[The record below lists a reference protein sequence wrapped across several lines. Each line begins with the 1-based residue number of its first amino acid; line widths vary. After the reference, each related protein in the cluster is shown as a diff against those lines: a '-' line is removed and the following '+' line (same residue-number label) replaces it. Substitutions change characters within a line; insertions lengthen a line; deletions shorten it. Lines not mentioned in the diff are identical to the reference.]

1 MVFFFLFFAIITI
14 GSDDMYSLFIDTHDL
29 DLVIALYKDKQLK
42 DKEIKESLR
51 NHSDYTMPII
61 DEIIK
66 RNNIGIHDIK
76 EILVVNGPGSFT
88 GVRIGVTIAK
98 MLAYTLNIPIKS
110 IDSITMYGVSD
121 NDKNKKLVLIPDVK
135 GSYGGVF
142 ENNTLIG
149 ELFYK
154 SKAELEEY
162 INENNINKI
171 VENKIDFNKIIEHFE
186 SVEPTLAHLVNP
198 IYVKVIEALNDKNL

>member
-1 MVFFFLFFAIITI
+1 
-14 GSDDMYSLFIDTHDL
+14 MYSLFIDTHDL
-29 DLVIALYKDKQLK
+29 DLVIALYKDKKLK

-61 DEIIK
+61 DEIIR
-66 RNNIGIHDIK
+66 RNNISVHDIN

-98 MLAYTLNIPIKS
+98 MLAYTLNVPIKS
-110 IDSITMYGVSD
+110 IDSITMYGISD
-121 NDKNKKLVLIPDVK
+121 NDPVKKLVLIPDVK

-142 ENNTLIG
+142 ENNKLIG

-162 INENNINKI
+162 IKENNINKI
-171 VENKIDFNKIIEHFE
+171 VENNIDFNKIIEHFE
-186 SVEPTLAHLVNP
+186 NVEPTLAHIVNP
-198 IYVKVIEALNDKNL
+198 IYVKVIEALKW

>member
-29 DLVIALYKDKQLK
+29 DLVIALYKDKKLK

-110 IDSITMYGVSD
+110 IDSITMYGISD

-135 GSYGGVF
+135 GLYGGVF

-162 INENNINKI
+162 IKENNINKI
-171 VENKIDFNKIIEHFE
+171 VENNIDFNKIIEHFE
-186 SVEPTLAHLVNP
+186 SIEPTLAHLVNP
-198 IYVKVIEALNDKNL
+198 IYVKVIEALKW

>member
-110 IDSITMYGVSD
+110 MDSITMYGISD

-162 INENNINKI
+162 IKENNINKI
-171 VENKIDFNKIIEHFE
+171 VENKIDFNKIIEYFE

-198 IYVKVIEALNDKNL
+198 IYVKVIEALK

>member
-1 MVFFFLFFAIITI
+1 
-14 GSDDMYSLFIDTHDL
+14 MYSLFIDTHDL
-29 DLVIALYKDKQLK
+29 DLVIALYKDKKLK

-66 RNNIGIHDIK
+66 RNNIGVHDIK

-98 MLAYTLNIPIKS
+98 MLAYTLNVPIKS
-110 IDSITMYGVSD
+110 IDSITMYGISD
-121 NDKNKKLVLIPDVK
+121 NDPDKKLVLIPDVK

-142 ENNTLIG
+142 ENNKLIG
-149 ELFYK
+149 KLFYK

-162 INENNINKI
+162 IKENNINKI
-171 VENKIDFNKIIEHFE
+171 VENSIDFNKINEHFE
-186 SVEPTLAHLVNP
+186 NIEPTLAHVVNP
-198 IYVKVIEALNDKNL
+198 IYVKVIEALKW

>member
-1 MVFFFLFFAIITI
+1 
-14 GSDDMYSLFIDTHDL
+14 MYSLFIDTHDL
-29 DLVIALYKDKQLK
+29 DLVIALYKDKKLK

-66 RNNIGIHDIK
+66 RNNIGVHDIK
-76 EILVVNGPGSFT
+76 EILVINGPGSFT

-98 MLAYTLNIPIKS
+98 MLAYTLNVPIKS
-110 IDSITMYGVSD
+110 IDSITMYGISD
-121 NDKNKKLVLIPDVK
+121 NDTNKKLVLIPDVK

-142 ENNTLIG
+142 ENNKLIG
-149 ELFYK
+149 KLFYK

-162 INENNINKI
+162 IKENNINKI
-171 VENKIDFNKIIEHFE
+171 VENSIDFNKIIEHFE
-186 SVEPTLAHLVNP
+186 NIEPTLAHVVNP
-198 IYVKVIEALNDKNL
+198 IYVKVIEALKW

>member
-1 MVFFFLFFAIITI
+1 
-14 GSDDMYSLFIDTHDL
+14 MYSLFIDTHDL
-29 DLVIALYKDKQLK
+29 DLVIALYKDKKLK

-61 DEIIK
+61 D
-66 RNNIGIHDIK
+66 

-110 IDSITMYGVSD
+110 IDSITMYGISD

-154 SKAELEEY
+154 SKSELEEY

-171 VENKIDFNKIIEHFE
+171 VENSIDFNKIIEHFE

-198 IYVKVIEALNDKNL
+198 IYVKVIEALKW

>member
-1 MVFFFLFFAIITI
+1 
-14 GSDDMYSLFIDTHDL
+14 MYSLFIDTHDL

-198 IYVKVIEALNDKNL
+198 IYVKVIEALKW

>member
-1 MVFFFLFFAIITI
+1 
-14 GSDDMYSLFIDTHDL
+14 MYSLFIDTHDL
-29 DLVIALYKDKQLK
+29 DLVIALYKDKKLK

-66 RNNIGIHDIK
+66 RNNIGVHDIK

-98 MLAYTLNIPIKS
+98 MLAYTLNVPIKS
-110 IDSITMYGVSD
+110 IDSITMYGISD
-121 NDKNKKLVLIPDVK
+121 NDTNKKLVLISDVK

-142 ENNTLIG
+142 ENNKLIG

-162 INENNINKI
+162 IKENNIDKI
-171 VENKIDFNKIIEHFE
+171 VENNIDFNKIIEHFE
-186 SVEPTLAHLVNP
+186 NIEPTLAHVVNP
-198 IYVKVIEALNDKNL
+198 IYVKVIEALKW

>member
-1 MVFFFLFFAIITI
+1 
-14 GSDDMYSLFIDTHDL
+14 MYSLFIDTHDL
-29 DLVIALYKDKQLK
+29 DLVIALYKDKKLK

-61 DEIIK
+61 DEIIR
-66 RNNIGIHDIK
+66 RNNISVHDIN

-98 MLAYTLNIPIKS
+98 MLAYTLNVPIKS
-110 IDSITMYGVSD
+110 IDSITMYGISD
-121 NDKNKKLVLIPDVK
+121 NDPDKKLVLIPDVK

-142 ENNTLIG
+142 ENNKLIG

-162 INENNINKI
+162 IKENNINKI
-171 VENKIDFNKIIEHFE
+171 VENNIDFNKIIEHFE
-186 SVEPTLAHLVNP
+186 NVEPTLAHVVNP
-198 IYVKVIEALNDKNL
+198 IYVKVIEALKW

>member
-1 MVFFFLFFAIITI
+1 
-14 GSDDMYSLFIDTHDL
+14 MYSLFIDTHDL
-29 DLVIALYKDKQLK
+29 DLVIALYKDKKLK

-61 DEIIK
+61 DEIIE

-110 IDSITMYGVSD
+110 IDSITMYGISD

-198 IYVKVIEALNDKNL
+198 IYVKVIEALKW

>member
-1 MVFFFLFFAIITI
+1 MVFFFSFFAIITI

-29 DLVIALYKDKQLK
+29 DLVIALYKDKKLK

-66 RNNIGIHDIK
+66 RNNIGVHDIK

-98 MLAYTLNIPIKS
+98 MLAYTLNVPIKS
-110 IDSITMYGVSD
+110 IDSITMYGISD
-121 NDKNKKLVLIPDVK
+121 NDTNKKLVLIPEVK

-142 ENNTLIG
+142 ENNKLIG
-149 ELFYK
+149 KLFYK

-162 INENNINKI
+162 IKENNINKI
-171 VENKIDFNKIIEHFE
+171 VENNIDFNKIIEHFE
-186 SVEPTLAHLVNP
+186 NIEPTLAHVVNP
-198 IYVKVIEALNDKNL
+198 IYVKVIEALKW

>member
-1 MVFFFLFFAIITI
+1 
-14 GSDDMYSLFIDTHDL
+14 MYSLFIDTHDL

-51 NHSDYTMPII
+51 NHSDYTMSII

-110 IDSITMYGVSD
+110 MDSITMYGISD

-154 SKAELEEY
+154 SKSELEEY
-162 INENNINKI
+162 IKKNNINKI
-171 VENKIDFNKIIEHFE
+171 VENNIDFNKIIEHFE

-198 IYVKVIEALNDKNL
+198 IYVKVIEALK

>member
-1 MVFFFLFFAIITI
+1 
-14 GSDDMYSLFIDTHDL
+14 MYSLFIDTHDL
-29 DLVIALYKDKQLK
+29 DLVIALYKDKKLK

-66 RNNIGIHDIK
+66 RNNIGVHDIK

-98 MLAYTLNIPIKS
+98 MLAYTLNVPIKS
-110 IDSITMYGVSD
+110 IDSITMYGISD
-121 NDKNKKLVLIPDVK
+121 NDPDKKLVLIPDVK

-142 ENNTLIG
+142 ENNKLIG
-149 ELFYK
+149 KLFYK
-154 SKAELEEY
+154 SKAELEEF
-162 INENNINKI
+162 IKENNINKI
-171 VENKIDFNKIIEHFE
+171 VENSIDFNKIIEHFE
-186 SVEPTLAHLVNP
+186 NIEPTLAHVVNP
-198 IYVKVIEALNDKNL
+198 IYVKVIEALKW

>member
-1 MVFFFLFFAIITI
+1 
-14 GSDDMYSLFIDTHDL
+14 MYSLFIDTHDL

-51 NHSDYTMPII
+51 NHSDYTMLII

-110 IDSITMYGVSD
+110 MDSITMYGISD

-149 ELFYK
+149 ELYYK
-154 SKAELEEY
+154 SKSELEEY
-162 INENNINKI
+162 IKENNINKI
-171 VENKIDFNKIIEHFE
+171 VENNIDFNKIIEYFE
-186 SVEPTLAHLVNP
+186 NIEPTLAHLVNP
-198 IYVKVIEALNDKNL
+198 IYVKVIEALK

>member
-1 MVFFFLFFAIITI
+1 
-14 GSDDMYSLFIDTHDL
+14 MYSLFIDTHDL
-29 DLVIALYKDKQLK
+29 DLVIALYKDKKLK

-110 IDSITMYGVSD
+110 IDSITMYGISD

-198 IYVKVIEALNDKNL
+198 IYVKVIEALKW

>member
-1 MVFFFLFFAIITI
+1 
-14 GSDDMYSLFIDTHDL
+14 MYSLFIDTHDL
-29 DLVIALYKDKQLK
+29 DLVIALYKDKKLK

-66 RNNIGIHDIK
+66 RNNIGVHDIK

-98 MLAYTLNIPIKS
+98 MLAYTLNVTIKS
-110 IDSITMYGVSD
+110 IDSITMYGISD
-121 NDKNKKLVLIPDVK
+121 NDTNKKLVLIPDVK

-142 ENNTLIG
+142 ENNKLIG
-149 ELFYK
+149 KLFYK

-162 INENNINKI
+162 IKENNINKI
-171 VENKIDFNKIIEHFE
+171 VENSIDFNKIIEHFE
-186 SVEPTLAHLVNP
+186 NIEPTLAHVVNP
-198 IYVKVIEALNDKNL
+198 IYVKVIEALK

>member
-1 MVFFFLFFAIITI
+1 
-14 GSDDMYSLFIDTHDL
+14 MYSLFIDTHDL
-29 DLVIALYKDKQLK
+29 DLVIALYKDKKLK

-61 DEIIK
+61 DEILK
-66 RNNIGIHDIK
+66 RNNIGVHDIK

-98 MLAYTLNIPIKS
+98 MLAYTLNVPIKS
-110 IDSITMYGVSD
+110 IDSITMHGISD
-121 NDKNKKLVLIPDVK
+121 NDPDKKLVLIPDVK

-142 ENNTLIG
+142 ENNKLIG
-149 ELFYK
+149 KLFYK

-162 INENNINKI
+162 IKENNINKI
-171 VENKIDFNKIIEHFE
+171 VENSIDFNKIIEHFE
-186 SVEPTLAHLVNP
+186 NIEPTLAHIVNP
-198 IYVKVIEALNDKNL
+198 IYVKVIEALKW

>member
-98 MLAYTLNIPIKS
+98 MLAYTLNITIKS
-110 IDSITMYGVSD
+110 IDSITMYGISD

-154 SKAELEEY
+154 SKSELEEY

-186 SVEPTLAHLVNP
+186 SIEPTLAHLVNP
-198 IYVKVIEALNDKNL
+198 IYVKVIEALK

>member
-1 MVFFFLFFAIITI
+1 
-14 GSDDMYSLFIDTHDL
+14 MYSLFIDTHDL
-29 DLVIALYKDKQLK
+29 DLVIALYKDKKLK

-98 MLAYTLNIPIKS
+98 MLAYTLNVTIKS
-110 IDSITMYGVSD
+110 IDSITMYGISD

-154 SKAELEEY
+154 SKSELEEY
-162 INENNINKI
+162 IKENNINRI
-171 VENKIDFNKIIEHFE
+171 VENNIDFNKIIEYFE
-186 SVEPTLAHLVNP
+186 NIEPTLAHVVNP
-198 IYVKVIEALNDKNL
+198 IYVKVIEALKW

>member
-1 MVFFFLFFAIITI
+1 
-14 GSDDMYSLFIDTHDL
+14 MYSLFIDTHDL
-29 DLVIALYKDKQLK
+29 DLVIALYKDKKLK

-66 RNNIGIHDIK
+66 RNNIGVHDIK

-98 MLAYTLNIPIKS
+98 MLAYTLNVPIKS
-110 IDSITMYGVSD
+110 IDSITMYGISD
-121 NDKNKKLVLIPDVK
+121 NDTNKKLVLIPDVK

-142 ENNTLIG
+142 ENNKLIG
-149 ELFYK
+149 KLFYK

-162 INENNINKI
+162 IKENNINKI
-171 VENKIDFNKIIEHFE
+171 VENNIDFNKIIEHFE
-186 SVEPTLAHLVNP
+186 NIEPTLAHVVNP
-198 IYVKVIEALNDKNL
+198 IYVKVIEALKW

>member
-1 MVFFFLFFAIITI
+1 
-14 GSDDMYSLFIDTHDL
+14 MYSLFIDTHDL
-29 DLVIALYKDKQLK
+29 DLVIALYKDKKLK

-66 RNNIGIHDIK
+66 RNNIGVHDIK
-76 EILVVNGPGSFT
+76 EILVINGPGSFT

-98 MLAYTLNIPIKS
+98 MLAYTLNVPIKS
-110 IDSITMYGVSD
+110 IDSITMYGISD
-121 NDKNKKLVLIPDVK
+121 NDTNKKLVLIPDVK

-142 ENNTLIG
+142 ENNKLIG
-149 ELFYK
+149 KLFYK

-162 INENNINKI
+162 IKENNINKI
-171 VENKIDFNKIIEHFE
+171 VENSIDFNKIIEHFE
-186 SVEPTLAHLVNP
+186 NIEPTLAHVVNP
-198 IYVKVIEALNDKNL
+198 IYVKVIEALQW

>member
-1 MVFFFLFFAIITI
+1 
-14 GSDDMYSLFIDTHDL
+14 MYSLFIDTHDL
-29 DLVIALYKDKQLK
+29 DLVIALYKDKKLK

-66 RNNIGIHDIK
+66 RNNIGVHDIK

-98 MLAYTLNIPIKS
+98 MLAYTLNVTIKS
-110 IDSITMYGVSD
+110 IDSITMYGISD
-121 NDKNKKLVLIPDVK
+121 NDPDKKLVLIHDVK

-142 ENNTLIG
+142 ENNKLIG
-149 ELFYK
+149 KLFYK

-162 INENNINKI
+162 IKENNINKI
-171 VENKIDFNKIIEHFE
+171 VENSIDFNKIIEHFE
-186 SVEPTLAHLVNP
+186 NIEPTLAHVVNP
-198 IYVKVIEALNDKNL
+198 IYVKVIEALKW

>member
-1 MVFFFLFFAIITI
+1 
-14 GSDDMYSLFIDTHDL
+14 MYSLFIDTHDL
-29 DLVIALYKDKQLK
+29 DLVIALYKDKKLK

-61 DEIIK
+61 DEIIRK
-66 RNNIGIHDIK
+66 NNISVHDIN

-98 MLAYTLNIPIKS
+98 MLAYTLNVPIKS
-110 IDSITMYGVSD
+110 IDSITMYGISD
-121 NDKNKKLVLIPDVK
+121 NDPVKKLVLIPDVK

-142 ENNTLIG
+142 ENNKLIG

-162 INENNINKI
+162 IKENNINKI
-171 VENKIDFNKIIEHFE
+171 IENTIDFNKIIEHFE
-186 SVEPTLAHLVNP
+186 KVEPTLAHVVNP
-198 IYVKVIEALNDKNL
+198 IYVKVIEALKW

>member
-1 MVFFFLFFAIITI
+1 
-14 GSDDMYSLFIDTHDL
+14 MYSLFIDTHDL
-29 DLVIALYKDKQLK
+29 DLVIALYKDKKLK

-110 IDSITMYGVSD
+110 IDSITMYGISD
-121 NDKNKKLVLIPDVK
+121 NDANKKLVLIPDVK

-142 ENNTLIG
+142 ENNKLIG
-149 ELFYK
+149 KLFYK

-162 INENNINKI
+162 IKENNINKI
-171 VENKIDFNKIIEHFE
+171 VENSIDFNKIIEYFE
-186 SVEPTLAHLVNP
+186 SIEPTLAHLVNP
-198 IYVKVIEALNDKNL
+198 IYVKVIEALKW

>member
-1 MVFFFLFFAIITI
+1 
-14 GSDDMYSLFIDTHDL
+14 MYSLFIDTHDL
-29 DLVIALYKDKQLK
+29 DLVIALYKGKQLK

-66 RNNIGIHDIK
+66 RNSIGIHDIK

-121 NDKNKKLVLIPDVK
+121 NDKNKKLVLIPDV
-135 GSYGGVF
+135 
-142 ENNTLIG
+142 
-149 ELFYK
+149 
-154 SKAELEEY
+154 
-162 INENNINKI
+162 
-171 VENKIDFNKIIEHFE
+171 
-186 SVEPTLAHLVNP
+186 
-198 IYVKVIEALNDKNL
+198 

>member
-1 MVFFFLFFAIITI
+1 
-14 GSDDMYSLFIDTHDL
+14 MYSLFIDTHDL
-29 DLVIALYKDKQLK
+29 DLVIALYKDKKLK

-66 RNNIGIHDIK
+66 RNNIGVHDIK

-98 MLAYTLNIPIKS
+98 MLAYTLNVPIKS
-110 IDSITMYGVSD
+110 IDSITMYGISD
-121 NDKNKKLVLIPDVK
+121 NDPDKKLVLIPDVK

-142 ENNTLIG
+142 ENNKLIG
-149 ELFYK
+149 KLFYK

-162 INENNINKI
+162 IKENNINKI
-171 VENKIDFNKIIEHFE
+171 VENSIDFNKIIEHFE
-186 SVEPTLAHLVNP
+186 NIEPTLAHVVNP
-198 IYVKVIEALNDKNL
+198 IYVKVIEALKW

>member
-1 MVFFFLFFAIITI
+1 
-14 GSDDMYSLFIDTHDL
+14 MYSLFIDTHDL
-29 DLVIALYKDKQLK
+29 DLVIALYKDKKLK

-110 IDSITMYGVSD
+110 IDSITMYGISD

-154 SKAELEEY
+154 SKSELEEY

-171 VENKIDFNKIIEHFE
+171 VENNIDFNKIIEYFE
-186 SVEPTLAHLVNP
+186 NIEPTLAHLVNP
-198 IYVKVIEALNDKNL
+198 IYVKVIEALKW